1 MRQVGFLAAA
11 ANYALDN
18 NISRLKL
25 DHENAK
31 AIAGVCAEIS
41 PRLIDSTS
49 VETNIVA
56 LDLSGTS
63 ITANELNNQLKE
75 AGILAAA
82 LGPKF
87 LRIVTH
93 LDISETDM
101 AKILEVLPKL
111 LKRALVA

>member
-1 MRQVGFLAAA
+1 
-11 ANYALDN
+11 
-18 NISRLKL
+18 LKL

-31 AIAGVCAEIS
+31 AIAGACAEIS
-41 PRLIDSTS
+41 PSLIDSTS

>member
-1 MRQVGFLAAA
+1 M
-11 ANYALDN
+11 
-18 NISRLKL
+18 SRLKL
-25 DHENAK
+25 DHANAK
-31 AIAGVCAEIS
+31 VIAEACSAIS
-41 PRLIDSTS
+41 PSLIDSTS

-56 LDLSGTS
+56 LNLSGTS

-93 LDISETDM
+93 LDITETDL